1 MLYYIISFCLIN
13 GYFKHLKEDDITEH
27 IFGDDILSLY
37 EAATWQKGRIIYKLF
52 TI

>member
-27 IFGDDILSLY
+27 IFGDDILCLCMKRQPGKKAELSTNY
-37 EAATWQKGRIIYKLF
+37 
-52 TI
+52 